1 MSFFDNYFLI
11 IMIFFISL
19 HPECAK
25 YRMTKNPFVTNGYAG
40 AEYFCDRVEETK
52 MLVEFLTNGNNM
64 ALMSPRR
71 LGKTDLIKHS
81 FSQPV
86 ISDHFYTFVVDIY
99 ATDSFRDFVNVFG
112 KSILEALKP
121 KGRKVWEK
129 FLDMLFSI
137 RSEISFDISGNPVW
151 GLGVGAMTPP
161 QTTLDEIFTYLR
173 SADKHCLVAIDEFQQ
188 ILYYNDNK
196 NIEAELRTQIQ
207 RCPNANFI
215 FSGSQRHLMSKMF
228 LSPSRP
234 FYQSVVPMS
243 LEPIPFDRYWTFA
256 ESQFAKNGGRRITK
270 DVVEEVHSQFVGV
283 TANVQRIMNI
293 LYMQTPAGE
302 VCTKDMIAPAIDTY
316 LQMSSEA
323 YETLLR
329 QMPEKQRNVFLA
341 IAAEGRVKSISGG
354 QFVRK
359 YRLPS
364 VSSVVSA
371 VKGLLEKDF
380 ITETDGEYYVY
391 DHFFRLWM
399 QRRQI
404 I

>member
-1 MSFFDNYFLI
+1 
-11 IMIFFISL
+11 
-19 HPECAK
+19 
-25 YRMTKNPFVTNGYAG
+25 MTDNPFVTNGYAG
-40 AEYFCDRVEETK
+40 PEYFCDRVQETK
-52 MLVEFLTNGNNM
+52 TLVDFLTNGNNI

-81 FSQPV
+81 FHQSA
-86 ISDHFYTFVVDIY
+86 ISDHYHTFVVDIY

-129 FLDMLFSI
+129 FLDVLFSI

-151 GLGVGAMTPP
+151 SLGVRAMTPP

-173 SADKHCLVAIDEFQQ
+173 TADKHCLVAIDEFQQ
-188 ILYYNDNK
+188 ILYYNDNR

-207 RCPNANFI
+207 RCPNASFI

-243 LEPIPFDRYWTFA
+243 LEPIPFDRYWEFA
-256 ESQFAKNGGRRITK
+256 ESQFAKNGGRRITQ
-270 DVVEEVHSQFVGV
+270 DVVEEVHSRFLGV

-293 LYMQTPAGE
+293 LYMKTPAGG
-302 VCTKDMIAPAIDTY
+302 VCTKDMVDPAVDTY
-316 LQMSSEA
+316 LRMSSEA

-341 IAAEGRVKSISGG
+341 IAAEGRVKSISSG

-380 ITETDGEYYVY
+380 ITESDGEYYVY
-391 DHFFRLWM
+391 DHFFMLWL
-399 QRRQI
+399 QRRPFI
-404 I
+404 

>member
-1 MSFFDNYFLI
+1 
-11 IMIFFISL
+11 
-19 HPECAK
+19 
-25 YRMTKNPFVTNGYAG
+25 MTGNPFVTNGYAG

-81 FSQPV
+81 FNQPV

-270 DVVEEVHSQFVGV
+270 DVVEEVHSHFVGV

-323 YETLLR
+323 YETILR

>member
-1 MSFFDNYFLI
+1 
-11 IMIFFISL
+11 
-19 HPECAK
+19 
-25 YRMTKNPFVTNGYAG
+25 MTENPFVTNGYAG
-40 AEYFCDRVEETK
+40 PEYFCDRVEETK

-81 FSQPV
+81 FNQPV

-270 DVVEEVHSQFVGV
+270 DVVEEVHSHFVGV

-316 LQMSSEA
+316 LRMSSEA

-359 YRLPS
+359 YRLTS

>member
-1 MSFFDNYFLI
+1 
-11 IMIFFISL
+11 
-19 HPECAK
+19 
-25 YRMTKNPFVTNGYAG
+25 MTENPFVTNGYAG

-81 FSQPV
+81 FNQPV

>member
-1 MSFFDNYFLI
+1 
-11 IMIFFISL
+11 
-19 HPECAK
+19 
-25 YRMTKNPFVTNGYAG
+25 MTENPFVTDGYAG

-81 FSQPV
+81 FNQPV